1 MVQGKCI
8 YCKTKKT
15 SKEDAFPKSLLHK
28 CAPLGKYARAWII
41 RQVCEDC
48 NIGLGKLDEILAK
61 KTPMANTWRTIKNEW
76 EPNSDVESKS
86 SSFYSRPAHQIDPVR
101 LFYPTPLYEGF
112 IVLHEELRASARGF
126 HPTPMSRIQTPQ
138 MIITQYTEGQTAREI
153 RAENC
158 KRWEAGEINV
168 TESEEHVGACWLFGN
183 TLIFPPKATRNFVT
197 NFDGNV
203 EFKSNLAEQNTDVRS
218 DLHAI
223 LPEEGDEA
231 IELKAFFESLATFG
245 TREQMKEA
253 PIEQKVFHHVKFA
266 LGDRKAIPYIERAI
280 AKVAFHCFL
289 FHNHNYSGHESIFS
303 EIKAFIQDKDNDC
316 GRSGDEL
323 IARVSVTEDYARN
336 TNENY
341 HIFRFYVNG
350 DNIVCHVA
358 FFTGLLVGPYANSIT
373 LAGNCH
379 KAMCGCVQEKHMPY
393 FVHAKSELMKRIVP
407 VRLEQA
413 GNFSTEAGIKT
424 G

>member
-8 YCKTKKT
+8 YCKMKKT

-48 NIGLGKLDEILAK
+48 NIDLGKLDEILAK
-61 KTPMANTWRTIKNEW
+61 KTTMALTWWTIKNEW
-76 EPNSDVESKS
+76 ESITHVQDQN
-86 SSFYSRPAHQIDPVR
+86 SSFFGNPAHKLAPVG
-101 LFYPTPLYEGF
+101 LFYPTPLYEDF
-112 IVLHEELRASARGF
+112 IVRHEELQARAPGF

-138 MIITQYTEGQTAREI
+138 MIITQYTEEQTARAI

-158 KRWEAGEINV
+158 RRWEAGETDV
-168 TESEEHVGACWLFGN
+168 TESEEHVGAFCLFDN
-183 TLIFPPKATRNFVT
+183 TLIFPPKATKAFVT
-197 NFDGNV
+197 NFDGNL
-203 EFKSNLAEQNTDVRS
+203 EFKTTLAQQNTDVRS

-231 IELKAFFESLATFG
+231 VELKAFFESLAAFG

-253 PIEQKVFHHVKFA
+253 PIDQKVFHHVKFA
-266 LGDRKAIPYIERAI
+266 LGDRKAIPYVERAI

-289 FHNHNYSGHESIFS
+289 FHHRNYSGHEPIFS
-303 EIKAFIQDKDNDC
+303 EIKAFIQGKDKDC
-316 GRSGDEL
+316 GRSGNEL
-323 IARVSVTEDYARN
+323 IGRVSVTEDYARN

-379 KAMCGCVQEKHMPY
+379 KAMCGCVQVKHMPY
-393 FVHAKSELMKRIVP
+393 FVHAKSELMKRIVS
-407 VRLEQA
+407 VRREQA
-413 GNFSTEAGIKT
+413 GNFSAEAT
-424 G
+424 S